1 MTEQHSP
8 EVEIDENQLIA
19 ERQKKLALIRESEGP
34 TFPNDFRR
42 SHRAGELAAA
52 HGHEEKEEL
61 AEKSIEVAVCGRI
74 MLRRIMG
81 KASFL
86 TIQDVGYDIKIPP
99 QTVFYGWMF
108 ASSPAVSSLEHAVYD
123 VSVLTCAK

>member
-52 HGHEEKEEL
+52 HGHE
-61 AEKSIEVAVCGRI
+61 
-74 MLRRIMG
+74 
-81 KASFL
+81 
-86 TIQDVGYDIKIPP
+86 
-99 QTVFYGWMF
+99 
-108 ASSPAVSSLEHAVYD
+108 
-123 VSVLTCAK
+123 

>member
-52 HGHEEKEEL
+52 HGHEEKEGWL
-61 AEKSIEVAVCGRI
+61 KNQSRLPSAD
-74 MLRRIMG
+74 
-81 KASFL
+81 ASCC
-86 TIQDVGYDIKIPP
+86 VGLWVR
-99 QTVFYGWMF
+99 QAF
-108 ASSPAVSSLEHAVYD
+108 
-123 VSVLTCAK
+123 

>member
-19 ERQKKLALIRESEGP
+19 ERQKKLALIRESERP

-52 HGHEEKEEL
+52 HGHEEKDE
-61 AEKSIEVAVCGRI
+61 
-74 MLRRIMG
+74 
-81 KASFL
+81 FL
-86 TIQDVGYDIKIPP
+86 KNQSRLPCADALCCV
-99 QTVFYGWMF
+99 
-108 ASSPAVSSLEHAVYD
+108 
-123 VSVLTCAK
+123 VLWVKRAF

>member
-61 AEKSIEVAVCGRI
+61 AEQSIEVAVCGRI

-86 TIQDVGYDIKIPP
+86 TIQDVSGRIQLYARKSRF
-99 QTVFYGWMF
+99 T
-108 ASSPAVSSLEHAVYD
+108 
-123 VSVLTCAK
+123 